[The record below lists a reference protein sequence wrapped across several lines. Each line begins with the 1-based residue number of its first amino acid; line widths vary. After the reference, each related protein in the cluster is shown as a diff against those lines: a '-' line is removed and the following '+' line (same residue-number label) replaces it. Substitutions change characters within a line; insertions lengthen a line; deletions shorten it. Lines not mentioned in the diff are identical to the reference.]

1 MSQTALPLD
10 ALKSAVA
17 ALPDNALSALRQR
30 ALANFERAGFPLV
43 KAENWKYTNLA
54 PLIEISNDWLEA
66 GAGRETSTTLVDSPV
81 ESIEAH
87 WLVIDNGRIDS
98 DRVDRFGAAGVTI
111 TPLGVSGT
119 DSEFDWPLIDLNAA
133 LLEDGLSIRVDAD
146 VEQPIGILIVDS
158 ATGAASVS
166 QSRVEIEVN
175 ANCSARFIEYHCSVG
190 DRPHYANTVVD
201 LVLRHGARADYV
213 RLQER
218 DREHSQ
224 TARMTAVLERD
235 SRLHH
240 SAFDFGGKLVRND
253 LHIDIAEAGAEALFD
268 GLYVAGDGQHIDN
281 HTRVDH
287 RVGPAVS
294 RQEYRGI
301 LKGKARCVWNGKA
314 IVHDDADGTDAEQ
327 ANHNL
332 LLSKNAEIDAK
343 PELEIYADD
352 VKCAHGTTVGQLDET
367 ALFYLRTRGLDQ
379 EHATRVMTHAFA
391 GEVVSR
397 VPLED
402 LREHVSDVLE
412 QRLGKLA
419 EGGSE

>member
-1 MSQTALPLD
+1 MSQPALPLD

-17 ALPDNALSALRQR
+17 ALPDNALSGLRQR
-30 ALANFERAGFPLV
+30 ALVNFERTGFPLV
-43 KAENWKYTNLA
+43 RAENWKYTSLA
-54 PLIEISNDWLEA
+54 PLIEISTDWLEA
-66 GAGRETSTTLVDSPV
+66 GAAREASTDLDDSPL
-81 ESIEAH
+81 ELIEAH
-87 WLVIDNGRIDS
+87 WLVIDNGRIDAG
-98 DRVDRFGAAGVTI
+98 RVDKLDVAGVTVA
-111 TPLGVSGT
+111 PLGASGT
-119 DSEFDWPLIDLNAA
+119 DSNFDWPLIDFNAA
-133 LLEDGLSIRVDAD
+133 LLEDGLSIRIDAD
-146 VEQPIGILIVDS
+146 VERPIGILIVDS
-158 ATGAASVS
+158 ASDAAAVS
-166 QSRVEIEVN
+166 QSRVEIEVA
-175 ANCSARFIEYHCSVG
+175 ANCSARFIEYHRSVG
-190 DRPHYANTVVD
+190 ANPHYANTVVD
-201 LVLRHGARADYV
+201 VVARQGARVEYV

-218 DREHSQ
+218 AREHSQ
-224 TARMTAVLERD
+224 TARLSALLQRD
-235 SRLHH
+235 ARLHH
-240 SAFDFGGKLVRND
+240 SAFDLGGKLIRND

-301 LKGKARCVWNGKA
+301 LKGKARCIWNGKA

-367 ALFYLRTRGLDQ
+367 ALFYLRTRGLDK

-391 GEVVSR
+391 AEVVSR
-397 VPLED
+397 VPLTD
-402 LREHVSDVLE
+402 LREHVTDVLE
-412 QRLGKLA
+412 QRLGKLTD
-419 EGGSE
+419 GDST

>member
-1 MSQTALPLD
+1 MSHSALPLD

-17 ALPDNALSALRQR
+17 ALPDNALSGLRQR
-30 ALANFERAGFPLV
+30 ALENFEKAGFPPA

-54 PLIEISNDWLEA
+54 PLIEISNDWLKA
-66 GAGRETSTTLVDSPV
+66 GAVREATTVLDDSPA
-81 ESIEAH
+81 ESIDAH
-87 WLVIDNGRIDS
+87 WLVIDNGRINA
-98 DRVDRFGAAGVTI
+98 DRLERFDVAGATI

-119 DSEFDWPLIDLNAA
+119 DSSFDWPLIDFNAA
-133 LLEDGLSIRVDAD
+133 LLEDGLSIRIDAD
-146 VEQPIGILIVDS
+146 VERPIGILIVDS
-158 ATGAASVS
+158 SSDEAAVS
-166 QSRVEIEVN
+166 QSRVEIEV
-175 ANCSARFIEYHCSVG
+175 ATNCSARFIEYHCSIG
-190 DRPHYANTVVD
+190 EQPHYANTVVD
-201 LVLRHGARADYV
+201 LVVRQGANVEYV
-213 RLQER
+213 RMQER
-218 DREHSQ
+218 DREHNQ
-224 TARMTAVLERD
+224 TARMTALLERD
-235 SRLHH
+235 AKLHH
-240 SAFDFGGKLVRND
+240 SAFDLGGKLVRND

-367 ALFYLRTRGLDQ
+367 ALFYLRTRGLDE

-402 LREHVSDVLE
+402 LRKHVSDVLE

-419 EGGSE
+419 GGNAE